1 MASEEPVRMLE
12 GDTKDFELTEL
23 DGPEEELLGRYL
35 PIGDVAK
42 SIGVNPSVLRFW
54 EQEFPQLRPTKRGNR
69 RYYCSEDVALI
80 RTIQHL
86 LYEEHYTILGAR
98 NKIHELQIQNKV
110 KGILDD
116 KASAPLQTKPEKPA
130 LDLAAAL
137 AELKAIRAILDSPAL
152 EESRRQEQ
160 QAKEKADELGLDIL
174 FLCQKMENIDL
185 YGTIDTCICTLDSI
199 NHLVKKEKV
208 QKTFDKV
215 SLFMNKGGYFLFD
228 VNSLYKHQQVLG
240 NNTFVYDTDDVFC
253 VWQNSLSENN
263 VVNIQLDFFC
273 AMENGKDYRRYSENF
288 SERAYSHEEIEEM
301 LHNSGFET
309 AAVYGDLSF
318 EPPKPEEQRII
329 YVARKVK

>member
-12 GDTKDFELTEL
+12 SDTKDFELTEL
-23 DGPEEELLGRYL
+23 DAPEEELLGRYL

-110 KGILDD
+110 KGILDE
-116 KASAPLQTKPEKPA
+116 KASAPLQTKPQEPV
-130 LDLAAAL
+130 LDLAATL

-160 QAKEKADELGLDIL
+160 QAKEKAERDAVENFALESEDLNELLAREAEEEASEAEASENEAAQQEEVTAPHSYDLGAIGVDSDD
-174 FLCQKMENIDL
+174 FLQPSPKIGDMSTTSEKKEEKV
-185 YGTIDTCICTLDSI
+185 TKAERPKVDTS
-199 NHLVKKEKV
+199 HLVVPPLPGERHGFTVGMKVPKNQEQSLTYTSAMVWKKK
-208 QKTFDKV
+208 
-215 SLFMNKGGYFLFD
+215 
-228 VNSLYKHQQVLG
+228 
-240 NNTFVYDTDDVFC
+240 
-253 VWQNSLSENN
+253 
-263 VVNIQLDFFC
+263 
-273 AMENGKDYRRYSENF
+273 
-288 SERAYSHEEIEEM
+288 
-301 LHNSGFET
+301 
-309 AAVYGDLSF
+309 
-318 EPPKPEEQRII
+318 
-329 YVARKVK
+329 

>member
-1 MASEEPVRMLE
+1 MASEEPIRMLE

-116 KASAPLQTKPEKPA
+116 KASACGIKSHPCYFG
-130 LDLAAAL
+130 LA
-137 AELKAIRAILDSPAL
+137 RFGGVPSPGATGQG
-152 EESRRQEQ
+152 ESR
-160 QAKEKADELGLDIL
+160 
-174 FLCQKMENIDL
+174 
-185 YGTIDTCICTLDSI
+185 T
-199 NHLVKKEKV
+199 
-208 QKTFDKV
+208 
-215 SLFMNKGGYFLFD
+215 
-228 VNSLYKHQQVLG
+228 
-240 NNTFVYDTDDVFC
+240 
-253 VWQNSLSENN
+253 
-263 VVNIQLDFFC
+263 
-273 AMENGKDYRRYSENF
+273 
-288 SERAYSHEEIEEM
+288 
-301 LHNSGFET
+301 
-309 AAVYGDLSF
+309 
-318 EPPKPEEQRII
+318 
-329 YVARKVK
+329 

>member
-12 GDTKDFELTEL
+12 SDTKDFELTEL
-23 DGPEEELLGRYL
+23 DAPEEELLGRYL

-110 KGILDD
+110 KGILDE
-116 KASAPLQTKPEKPA
+116 KASAPLQIKPQEPV
-130 LDLAAAL
+130 LDLAATL

-160 QAKEKADELGLDIL
+160 QAKEKAERDAVENFALESEDLNELLVREAEEEASEAEASENEAAQQEEVTAPHSYDLGAIGVDSDD
-174 FLCQKMENIDL
+174 FLQPSPKIGDMSTTSEKKEEKV
-185 YGTIDTCICTLDSI
+185 TKAERPKVDTS
-199 NHLVKKEKV
+199 HLVVPPLPGERHGFTVGMKVPKNQEQSLTYTSAMVWKKK
-208 QKTFDKV
+208 
-215 SLFMNKGGYFLFD
+215 
-228 VNSLYKHQQVLG
+228 
-240 NNTFVYDTDDVFC
+240 
-253 VWQNSLSENN
+253 
-263 VVNIQLDFFC
+263 
-273 AMENGKDYRRYSENF
+273 
-288 SERAYSHEEIEEM
+288 
-301 LHNSGFET
+301 
-309 AAVYGDLSF
+309 
-318 EPPKPEEQRII
+318 
-329 YVARKVK
+329 